1 MRILVGITGGIAAYK
16 SVSLVRLL
24 TEAGHDVQVLPTTN
38 ALRFVGAATLE
49 AISHNA
55 IDPDL
60 YSQVD
65 QVKHIKLAQETDLV
79 VIAPATAAFLARYA
93 NGLAD
98 DLLLNVLLA
107 TKARVAIAPAMHT
120 EMWEHPATRVNIA
133 TLKARGVEILEPG
146 TGRLTGDDS
155 GVGRMMEPEMIVE
168 RVTASNSGSLSG
180 KTVLIA
186 GGGTQEPIDDVRY
199 IGNRSSGRQAIA
211 LAEEAQARGAKV
223 ILVTSNVL
231 LPVPT
236 NLEHFE
242 VRTSA
247 ELDIILHR
255 LLPSAD
261 VLLMPVAVSDF
272 SVSAKLSGKIERSSG
287 KGFDLHLEPTKDIL
301 AGLSASNNEQG
312 RRSILVGFAAEVSSS
327 LELLRERAKA
337 KLARKGIDLIV
348 ANDVSDGKVFGEDST
363 DVLILSQK
371 FERRVTGS
379 KREVSVEIFDF
390 VEALL
395 NSEDVG

>member
-24 TEAGHDVQVLPTTN
+24 SEAGHDVQVLPTTN

-60 YSQVD
+60 YSQVN

-120 EMWEHPATRVNIA
+120 EMWEHPATRENIA

-146 TGRLTGDDS
+146 VGRLTGDDS

-231 LPVPT
+231 LPIPT
-236 NLEHFE
+236 NFEHFE

-312 RRSILVGFAAEVSSS
+312 RRSILVGFAAEVAGS

>member
-312 RRSILVGFAAEVSSS
+312 RRSILVGFAAEVAGS

-363 DVLILSQK
+363 DVLILSQQ

>member
-363 DVLILSQK
+363 DVLILSGK

>member
-120 EMWEHPATRVNIA
+120 EMWEHPATRENIA

-146 TGRLTGDDS
+146 VGRLTGDDS

-231 LPVPT
+231 LPIPT

-312 RRSILVGFAAEVSSS
+312 RRSILVGFAAEVAGS